1 MKANILFLVLLIAC
15 VYAGDLKLQYGTYVA
30 KSSAGTGSIDL
41 RCYGGSGSYEFAYN
55 NLPQGWRSS
64 DNTIVIPTIGAIFG
78 RNFLINVEIK
88 DKVTN
93 VVLNGNIVLI
103 VNGVRIDVNSAGP
116 GSVVLINPSSTQK
129 IASTYSSTST
139 SSSRT
144 ASTYSTNN
152 LSSSSSSS
160 QISSLYNSYPGLPS
174 NTNAISFP
182 ANLVSSPAGAPSIPN
197 PGPTIIANAQATYNV
212 ARDANKITVD
222 DVKRTAIFNRQINAN
237 KAVANLITII
247 QRLTANV
254 NAARSDIV
262 TLQGLLRKATDANTA
277 CNEEIYNF
285 ANTRAKIDNAV
296 ADKEN
301 ALLVGNTDI

>member
-1 MKANILFLVLLIAC
+1 MKASILLLLLLIAY

-30 KSSAGTGSIDL
+30 KSSAGIGSIDI
-41 RCYGGSGSYEFAYN
+41 RCYGGSGSYDFTYN

-88 DKVTN
+88 DKATN

-103 VNGVRIDVNSAGP
+103 VNGVRVDVNSAGP
-116 GSVVLINPSSTQK
+116 GSVVLINPASTAS
-129 IASTYSSTST
+129 IANTYSSAST
-139 SSSRT
+139 SSQRT
-144 ASTYSTNN
+144 TSYSSPSA
-152 LSSSSSSS
+152 SSSSSSS
-160 QISSLYNSYPGLPS
+160 QLSSLYNSYPGLPS
-174 NTNAISFP
+174 NTNQISMP

-197 PGPTIIANAQATYNV
+197 PVPTIIANAQATYNV

-254 NAARSDIV
+254 NAARSDII
-262 TLQGLLRKATDANTA
+262 TLEGLLRNAENANTA

-296 ADKEN
+296 ADK
-301 ALLVGNTDI
+301 